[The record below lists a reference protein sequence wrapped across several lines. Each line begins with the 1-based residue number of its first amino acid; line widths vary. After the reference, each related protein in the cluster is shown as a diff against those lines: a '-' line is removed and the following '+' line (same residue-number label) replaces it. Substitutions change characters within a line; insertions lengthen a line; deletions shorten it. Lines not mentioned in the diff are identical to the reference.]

1 MLRTAVST
9 SPRDAGLHH
18 ALGLVLTRL
27 KRPNDA
33 LAELQRAA
41 DLEPERARY
50 AYVYAVALHSAG
62 RGTEALTVLKESLAR
77 HPDDRDTLQAL
88 VSFSRDAADVTSALA
103 YAERLSRV
111 LPDDVNLA
119 ALIDRLRRQLVKP

>member
-1 MLRTAVST
+1 MRSASCSRGSSGPTT
-9 SPRDAGLHH
+9 HC
-18 ALGLVLTRL
+18 
-27 KRPNDA
+27 PNS
-33 LAELQRAA
+33 A

-77 HPDDRDTLQAL
+77 HPGDRDTLQAL